1 MNCTHGDIRLYN
13 GTTPNEGNVQI
24 CNNDNEWSGVCD
36 YSWDCDDAIVAC
48 RQLGY
53 NDTTSQ

>member
-1 MNCTHGDIRLYN
+1 MNCTYGDIRLYN

-24 CNNDNEWSGVCD
+24 CGDNEWSGVCD
-36 YSWDCDDAIVAC
+36 YSWHCDDATVAC

-53 NDTTSQ
+53 IDTSQ